1 MTTVRWT
8 SKGAWEHLLNK
19 VFQTSDT
26 LPFFAFSVGCENIDD
41 FMYLTRGD
49 FETSF
54 QVTSSD
60 DEGQPVLQARRSHV
74 YLSGNFFARRNGS
87 TTNLSVPTKPGVP
100 STSKRLTAFVRG
112 LKCLPPF

>member
-60 DEGQPVLQARRSHV
+60 DEGQPVFTSQT
-74 YLSGNFFARRNGS
+74 LSRVLIGKLLRAQKWFDNQPERAYETWS
-87 TTNLSVPTKPGVP
+87 TLDIETLNSF
-100 STSKRLTAFVRG
+100 R
-112 LKCLPPF
+112 